1 MSIIKVDYGTI
12 SGGSVKSGTTVKVS
26 GSEVSAV
33 TSTSTEFTVETGVT
47 NLKKFILYAAKDNA
61 DANYQQYL
69 CIDNVNRPNKFS
81 GLCTVTTNTA
91 TASTVKIN
99 SDYTSTAHA
108 YVIVVSSI
116 SADGTITCK
125 TCTGTGGTGI
135 KDIVW
140 YAE

>member
-12 SGGSVKSGTTVKVS
+12 GGSGNIKSGTTVKVS
-26 GSEVSAV
+26 GNEVSAV
-33 TSTSTEFTVETGVT
+33 TSTSTEFTIETGVT

-81 GLCTVTTNTA
+81 GLCTLTTDTA
-91 TASTVKIN
+91 TANTVKIN
-99 SDYTSTAHA
+99 SAYTSTAHG
-108 YVIVVSSI
+108 YVIVVSSV
-116 SADGTITCK
+116 SNGVITCK
-125 TCTGTGGTGI
+125 TCTGSGGTGI